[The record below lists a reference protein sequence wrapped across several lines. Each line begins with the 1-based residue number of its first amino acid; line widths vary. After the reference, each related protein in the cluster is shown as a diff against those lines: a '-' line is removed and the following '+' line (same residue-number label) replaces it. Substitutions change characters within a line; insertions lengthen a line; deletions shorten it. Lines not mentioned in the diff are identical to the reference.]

1 MTGNAK
7 RQNGLRGHRTMTEPG
22 RVMVERLDRF
32 PLASAYDIADLCAD
46 AYKPCHNTLQSLE
59 SGGLAGGMDA
69 GYSQRRQHRY
79 WNNARG
85 PGRTADNPQPKRPK
99 LIHSLLKRITLA
111 ESVYLISGHALAAEP
126 KRKLLD
132 FQWHFDPA
140 VDATV
145 RLNDGWMAF
154 KYSGIWQSQKLL
166 THQLKHLDENL
177 RAWKPDGD
185 QPTPGRICFVA
196 ADTWQAELARRA
208 VTEFGLSEQC
218 LIYNAESRQI
228 EGNYDLSKSRRWPP
242 QPDMARW
249 NHRPDRLDDIMRRLM
264 ERPDAKALI
273 RCLTTAE
280 QWPGVTRSALKDLTR
295 LNGQSITTSLAT
307 LTETALVRQ
316 MAHGGYAVD
325 DSWLS
330 IAAQRDRVWSGR
342 PGAKS
347 EILKEQLCRTPKHE
361 LGLMEVVGWFAAAGC
376 PVAPGWR
383 FRDVMEEAGQT
394 APDAMEKAGQTAPDA
409 MVYLENSPFG
419 PTWFYLEYELTAR
432 SRSKSEDK
440 MHGYHSP
447 KRSDDCP
454 VLVVCRRKAIP
465 HFLRA
470 SAGTNALI
478 APVEDLRRKNVVG
491 DSGTVWLQNG
501 RPVQRLG
508 K

>member
-7 RQNGLRGHRTMTEPG
+7 KQNGPKSRRTMTEPG
-22 RVMVERLDRF
+22 RVMAERLDRF

-46 AYKPCHNTLQSLE
+46 QYKPCHNTLQSLE
-59 SGGLAGGMDA
+59 NGGLAGGMDA
-69 GYSQRRQHRY
+69 GYSQRRQRRY

-85 PGRTADNPQPKRPK
+85 AGRTADNPQPKRPK
-99 LIHSLLKRITLA
+99 LIHSLLQRITLA
-111 ESVYLISGHALAAEP
+111 ESVYLIIGHALATEP

-132 FQWHFDPA
+132 FQWTFDPA

-166 THQLKHLDENL
+166 TEYLEGLNAEL

-185 QPTPGRICFVA
+185 QPTPGRICFIA
-196 ADTWQAELARRA
+196 ADAWQAELVRRA
-208 VTEFGLSEQC
+208 ATEFGLGEQC
-218 LIYNAESRQI
+218 LIYNAVSRRI
-228 EGNYDLSKSRRWPP
+228 EGDYDLSQSRRWPP
-242 QPDMARW
+242 QPDLARW
-249 NHRPDRLDDIMRRLM
+249 NRHPDRLDNIMRRLM
-264 ERPDAKALI
+264 EKKDAKALI

-280 QWPGVTRSALKDLTR
+280 QWPGVPRSALKDLTR
-295 LNGQSITTSLAT
+295 LNGKSITTSLAA
-307 LTETALVRQ
+307 LTEIGLMWQ
-316 MAHGGYAVD
+316 MTHGGYAVD

-342 PGAKS
+342 PRAQS
-347 EILKEQLCRTPKHE
+347 AILKEQLRRTPKHE

-383 FRDVMEEAGQT
+383 FRDVMGEAGQT
-394 APDAMEKAGQTAPDA
+394 SPDA
-409 MVYLENSPFG
+409 MVYIENSPFG
-419 PTWFYLEYELTAR
+419 PTWFYLEYELTAQ

-447 KRSDDCP
+447 QRSDDCP

-478 APVEDLRRKNVVG
+478 APVEDVRRKNVVG
-491 DSGTVWLQNG
+491 DSGTVWLQDG
-501 RPVQRLG
+501 QPVQRLG